1 MNFLVDAQLP
11 RHLCHWLRQ
20 RGHDSVHTL
29 DLPDGN
35 RTTDHEV
42 MRIADTENRIVITKD
57 EDFVQSHLLRGEP
70 KKLLLIS
77 TGNIR
82 NDSLLQI
89 FEISLAT
96 VIEALEADSFI
107 ELTANDIIVH

>member
-1 MNFLVDAQLP
+1 MKFLVDAQLP
-11 RHLCHWLRQ
+11 RHLSHWLKQ
-20 RGHDSVHTL
+20 RGHDSLHTL

-35 RTTDHEV
+35 RTSDLEV
-42 MRIADTENRIVITKD
+42 MRVADTEERIVITKD

-82 NDSLLQI
+82 NDDLLSL
-89 FEISLAT
+89 FEICLPT
-96 VIEALEADSFI
+96 VIAALEAERFI
-107 ELTANDIIVH
+107 ELTPIDIIVH